1 MAGERPGCNE
11 KIPEEIRDA
20 CADLRNDVAM
30 LHVKWSFYLELFQEP
45 ENAQLLSNL
54 ARAFFQTVEESLR
67 ADMIMSICRLSDP
80 SRSLAPGN
88 LSFAILLGKCTDLPK
103 VDNLVTAFQ
112 AACGNVRLYRNRYI
126 AHNDLGSAVNPK
138 ENLLP
143 GVGRPQ
149 IDEIL
154 RLAREILRAVY
165 GHYASVDLA
174 FPPTHSGGA
183 RELID
188 WIKQAQQALAAEMK
202 QTPGADRS

>member
-1 MAGERPGCNE
+1 MPGTRSNSNE
-11 KIPEEIRDA
+11 KIPAEIRDS
-20 CADLRNDVAM
+20 CADLYDDIAI
-30 LHVKWSFYLELFQEP
+30 LHLKWRFYRELFQEP

-67 ADMIMSICRLSDP
+67 ADMLMSIFRLSDP
-80 SRSLAPGN
+80 SRFLARGN

-126 AHNDLGSAVNPK
+126 AHNDMASAINLK
-138 ENLLP
+138 EDLLP
-143 GVGRPQ
+143 GVGRSQ

-154 RLAREILRAVY
+154 RLAREILKAVY
-165 GHYASVDLA
+165 GHYANADLEFQPA
-174 FPPTHSGGA
+174 HLGGA

-188 WIKQAQQALAAEMK
+188 WIKQAQQSLTTTME
-202 QTPGADRS
+202 

>member
-80 SRSLAPGN
+80 SRCAGEP
-88 LSFAILLGKCTDLPK
+88 
-103 VDNLVTAFQ
+103 
-112 AACGNVRLYRNRYI
+112 
-126 AHNDLGSAVNPK
+126 
-138 ENLLP
+138 
-143 GVGRPQ
+143 
-149 IDEIL
+149 
-154 RLAREILRAVY
+154 
-165 GHYASVDLA
+165 
-174 FPPTHSGGA
+174 
-183 RELID
+183 LIR
-188 WIKQAQQALAAEMK
+188 
-202 QTPGADRS
+202 TPGQVHPPSQG

>member
-1 MAGERPGCNE
+1 MAGERPGYNT

-20 CADLRNDVAM
+20 CADLWDDVAM
-30 LHVKWSFYLELFQEP
+30 LHLKWNFYLELFGDR

-67 ADMIMSICRLSDP
+67 ADMLMSICRLSDP

-88 LSFAILLGKCTDLPK
+88 LSFAILMGKCADLPK

-112 AACGNVRLYRNRYI
+112 AACGNARLYRNRYI
-126 AHNDLGSAVNPK
+126 AHNDLGSVINLT

-154 RLAREILRAVY
+154 GLAREILRTVY
-165 GHYASVDLA
+165 GHYANVDLGFQPA
-174 FPPTHSGGA
+174 HTGGA
-183 RELID
+183 KELIN
-188 WIKQAQQALAAEMK
+188 WIKEAEHSLATERPK
-202 QTPGADRS
+202 RVE